1 MSCLLQYN
9 SNFFITTTTITIE
22 IGHDGTTVGSGR
34 TVRGSMGQGD
44 QHIQMTYG
52 IGGPVQYGGVRGGDL
67 DRILDNVGL
76 IFVIFGIQIIHL
88 LGQLT

>member
-1 MSCLLQYN
+1 
-9 SNFFITTTTITIE
+9 
-22 IGHDGTTVGSGR
+22 
-34 TVRGSMGQGD
+34 MGQGD